1 MGGWGRAREGVGCMR
16 EGGEGGA
23 GREMLQNA
31 CLVWRA
37 GSMLAQMEKGLGE
50 GGEAKGNP
58 NTVTDHSV

>member
-1 MGGWGRAREGVGCMR
+1 
-16 EGGEGGA
+16 
-23 GREMLQNA
+23 MLQNA

>member
-1 MGGWGRAREGVGCMR
+1 MGEGQGRGGVHA
-16 EGGEGGA
+16 GGGGGA